1 MIIKRKFGKLVRGR
15 ANPFQIF
22 SASILGML
30 IGFVPGF
37 QQAPGLLIFWLGCL
51 IILNAN
57 LFLAG
62 LIGILG
68 KLLLIALMRWL
79 SPSAGFSWR
88 AQPIRYSLLWRT
100 LQSRPISDSTIT

>member
-62 LIGILG
+62 LVGILR
-68 KLLLIALMRWL
+68 KLLLIALMPEAFTVCR
-79 SPSAGFSWR
+79 F
-88 AQPIRYSLLWRT
+88 LLEGPTNPLVASFGNGNHR
-100 LQSRPISDSTIT
+100 